1 MQDASLHA
9 FSQTQAIDG
18 SHDRSLRRLDGIV
31 LVVDGRSRASEVED
45 SVDLRLK
52 RIHYVVPKKFK
63 PPLFQQVFHV
73 ASTPCE
79 EVVQAEYVMA
89 LVEQTLAK
97 VTAEEACASGN

>member
-1 MQDASLHA
+1 M
-9 FSQTQAIDG
+9 
-18 SHDRSLRRLDGIV
+18 
-31 LVVDGRSRASEVED
+31 DGRSRASEVED

-97 VTAEEACASGN
+97 VTAEEACASSY